1 MFIFIGDL
9 VLNIIS
15 NSRKADKD
23 LFNNSSENF
32 IPIVCHYD
40 SNTLLTKNGE
50 LIQIIQI
57 NGINSENI
65 SAQLFDLRKIVRN
78 AIKKNTKNKNFAFW
92 IHTIRRKTNLDDPTP
107 YNKLLPANI
116 HNLWQ
121 QKNYWDDKFVNTL
134 YISIVY
140 DSAALKIKN
149 FGTFLTSLSFKKV
162 ADFQNKYLDSSLI
175 ALTNTVDSVLS
186 DLQEFGAVK
195 LGIRFEGEESF
206 SDLMF
211 LYRRI
216 IHLNEEYCLIPIT
229 NLANALASNQY
240 AVGSDKIEVISPEQP
255 KKFASI
261 ISIKEYQEMSTSALD
276 NFLQLPIELITTEIF
291 YFINKKEATKN
302 YEKQAYILEIS
313 KDEKLAEITGLSSI
327 MNREESSSNEFCKQQ
342 ISITIIAPDLA
353 KLEQSIAKASLE
365 LSNIGIVH
373 VREDINLE
381 QTFWAQLPGNFS
393 YIRRMTPTII
403 DNIGALA
410 SLHNFPTGEQK
421 NIWGK
426 AITLL
431 RTEKGTP
438 YFMNFHSKNSTR
450 GNTCIFGLPH
460 TGKTTLTN
468 FLISEATKYNPTILY
483 ISNNDNS
490 KIFVEAIE
498 GLWSTP
504 EKNVINPFI
513 LNDTDE
519 SRNFVTEFLKIIC
532 NNNYYPLTENEIQF
546 LKQITNKIFS
556 LDVKSRNFTE
566 ILKSIDFTIEGGE
579 LIKLKLV
586 DYQESGLYDG
596 IFNNNNSFISEGKT
610 IGFNLYHFSEQSFS
624 ERFYTTDKKLLETYT
639 ANLTKHNSLRAGLIY
654 ALNYHFSLTGKNPKI
669 LVLDNLESLYKPENF
684 ANMSEMI
691 SNSLE
696 KNNGILISNFNFK
709 YLESQTPE
717 IFKSWLNLMDTQIIL
732 PSETK
737 PEHLKTILE
746 LKEPDINKLS
756 KLSVNSRM
764 FLIKQNNQS
773 IVLEL
778 SIGGLVGITRILSC
792 RGPELEIYKKIIE
805 QHPGHPDDWINS
817 LYTELN

>member
-1 MFIFIGDL
+1 M
-9 VLNIIS
+9 IS
-15 NSRKADKD
+15 NSRKVDRD
-23 LFNNSSENF
+23 LFNNSAEDF
-32 IPIVCHYD
+32 IPIACHYD

-50 LIQIIQI
+50 LLQIIQI

-65 SAQLFDLRKIVRN
+65 SDQLFDLRKIVRN
-78 AIKKNTKNKNFAFW
+78 AIKTNTKNKNFAFW
-92 IHTIRRKTNLDDPTP
+92 IHTVRRKTNLDDPTP
-107 YNKLLPANI
+107 YKKLLPANI

-162 ADFQNKYLDSSLI
+162 TDFQNKYLESSI
-175 ALTNTVDSVLS
+175 GILTNTVNSILS

-195 LGIRFEGEESF
+195 LGIRFEGEESY

-216 IHLNEEYCLIPIT
+216 IHLSEEYCLVPIA

-240 AVGSDKIEVISPEQP
+240 AVGSDKIEVISAEHY

-261 ISIKEYQEMSTSALD
+261 ISLKEYQEISTAALD

-291 YFINKKEATKN
+291 YFIDKKEVTKN

-313 KDEKLAEITGLSSI
+313 KDEQLAEITGLSSI
-327 MNREESSSNEFCKQQ
+327 MNRDDSSSNEFCKQQ
-342 ISITIIAPDLA
+342 ISIAIIAPDLV
-353 KLEQSIAKASLE
+353 KLEQSVAKASLE
-365 LSNIGIVH
+365 LSKIGIVH

-381 QTFWAQLPGNFS
+381 QIFWSQLPSNFS
-393 YIRRMTPTII
+393 FIRRMTPTII
-403 DNIGALA
+403 DNVAALA

-421 NIWGK
+421 NIWGR
-426 AITLL
+426 AVTLL

-438 YFMNFHSKNSTR
+438 YFMNFHAKNSTG
-450 GNTCIFGLPH
+450 GNTCIFGTPH

-468 FLISEATKYNPTILY
+468 FLISEATKYNPSILY

-490 KIFVEAIE
+490 KIFIEAIE
-498 GLWSTP
+498 GQWSTP
-504 EKNVINPFI
+504 EKNVINPF
-513 LNDTDE
+513 LLDDTIE
-519 SRNFVTEFLKIIC
+519 SRNFITEFLKIIC
-532 NNNYYPLTENEIQF
+532 NNNYSPLTEGEIQF
-546 LKQITNKIFS
+546 LEQITDKIFL
-556 LDVKSRNFTE
+556 LDMKNRNFTE
-566 ILKSIDFTIEGGE
+566 ILKSVDFTTESGE

-596 IFNNNNSFISEGKT
+596 VFNNNFSISEGKT
-610 IGFNLYHFSEQSFS
+610 IGLNLYHFSEKSFS
-624 ERFYTTDKKLLETYT
+624 ERFYPTDRKLLETF
-639 ANLTKHNSLRAGLIY
+639 AINLTKHNSLRASLIY
-654 ALNYHFSLTGKNPKI
+654 ALNYHFNLIGKNPKI
-669 LVLDNLESLYKPENF
+669 LALDNLDSLYKPENF
-684 ANMSEMI
+684 VKMSEMI
-691 SNSLE
+691 LDHLA
-696 KNNGILISNFNFK
+696 KNNGVLISNFNFQ
-709 YLESQTPE
+709 YLESQKAG
-717 IFKSWLNLMDTQIIL
+717 ILKSWLNLMDTQIIL

-737 PEHLKTILE
+737 PGTLKTILE

-756 KLSVNSRM
+756 KLSVTSRM

-778 SIGGLVGITRILSC
+778 SIGGLVGITKILSC
-792 RGPELEIYKKIIE
+792 SEQELEIYRRIIE
-805 QHPGHPDDWINS
+805 QHPGHPDDWINP
-817 LYTELN
+817 LYMELN